1 MSSAEWGPLAEVP
14 SHLTSP
20 IALFSLEWVLVWFTL
35 VFVACV
41 GEVNV
46 WVWSDILPPPYGKD

>member
-20 IALFSLEWVLVWFTL
+20 IVLLSLWSWFGSHRSLWWVFWELRWSGN
-35 VFVACV
+35 CV
-41 GEVNV
+41 GLV
-46 WVWSDILPPPYGKD
+46 